1 MTLVPRP
8 LRPDDAEAALAL
20 LHGYDRLHFGR
31 PVLTSGDLA
40 SAWADPD
47 FSLDRDS
54 EGWFDGDL
62 LVAFMTLDPQGQ
74 VELAV
79 DPGWA
84 GAGLEEVLAGR
95 GEALARRHG
104 MCAVRRMVAESDIAG
119 REALHQRGYGWHHTC
134 WVLALEPGAAVVGPA
149 PPAGYVVRPLAELD
163 AEAAYAVVVAAF
175 SEWGGAR
182 RSYAGWRADVL
193 DRPDATPAHS
203 RVALAKG
210 QVVAACLVLDPE
222 PGQDQEIWVAQL
234 AVDREH
240 RGRGLARLLLAEVI
254 TAARGRGVPGAA
266 LSTDTRTG
274 ALALYQRLGFEVRH
288 TLQYWQRDLRAGP
301 GAPADSPASPG
312 SG

>member
-8 LRPDDAEAALAL
+8 LQADDAEAALAL
-20 LHGYDRLHFGR
+20 LHSYDRLHFGR
-31 PVLTSGDLA
+31 AVLTSGDLA

-47 FSLDRDS
+47 FSLAHES
-54 EGWFDGDL
+54 EGWFDEDA

-79 DPGWA
+79 DPDWV
-84 GAGLEEVLAGR
+84 GAGLEDVLAGH
-95 GEALARRHG
+95 GEALARQYG
-104 MCAVRRMVAESDIAG
+104 MSAVRRLVAESDVAG
-119 REALHQRGYGWHHTC
+119 REALQQRGYHWHHTC
-134 WVLALEPGAAVVGPA
+134 WVLALEPGAEVVVPA
-149 PPAGYVVRPLAELD
+149 PPAGYTVHPLTELD
-163 AEAAYAVVVAAF
+163 AEAAHAVVVAAF
-175 SEWGGAR
+175 GEWGGTR

-203 RVALAKG
+203 RVATHDG
-210 QVVAACLVLDPE
+210 QLVAACLVVDPE

-240 RGRGLARLLLAEVI
+240 RDRGLARLLLAEVI

-274 ALALYQRLGFEVRH
+274 ALDLYRRLGFEVRH
-288 TLQYWQRDLRAGP
+288 TLQCWQLDL
-301 GAPADSPASPG
+301 GAATDSPAPFS